1 MAESIETTTR
11 HSSHHVSSKGKEGD
25 RKHKKRGRGIQK
37 PKTKIL
43 TCVIVIYRVSPDR
56 RKTHAKSFKQQLQLS
71 RNPQEPPLWLYSGQ
85 HTANPPDT
93 EQHVET
99 ATSLPTRQRCKQPTT
114 LGRKPP
120 TNLGSTPS
128 MKRLADRE
136 LRRPNTGVWR

>member
-85 HTANPPDT
+85 HTAVIYISNHHANQRQEGQGHT
-93 EQHVET
+93 E
-99 ATSLPTRQRCKQPTT
+99 SSRY
-114 LGRKPP
+114 
-120 TNLGSTPS
+120 
-128 MKRLADRE
+128 
-136 LRRPNTGVWR
+136 